1 MSYEWISPEGDWYDL
16 TLKDGGTFGE
26 ASVQFILSGGKDA
39 PNVKRTYIDIG
50 GVTYYGGVSEAS
62 HDSKIYAAGMLI
74 HEGVLTY
81 RGDDDARAQV
91 TINRSGDYSFV
102 TGAELVDGRKVAAR
116 AGSIKITFKN
126 TPPTVTLNTPQS
138 QTLFENDNLSLDG
151 TAQDADKGDV
161 VFVKAKIADSRVINL
176 STKVSDG
183 KPFDFTNT
191 FLFKQGRLWQG
202 NDPITSVLDGAGYK
216 IGVWAEDDKGG
227 KSKVETRSFSVVANR
242 PPIVKVTKTPSFT
255 NITNS
260 TRLEVAGTITDPDG
274 HDVTMTVKL
283 NDAPQEEIA
292 VNQGEWNYIFE
303 AASLKEGANE
313 LTIVG
318 RDEYGMSHTKTV
330 RINNTIYKAD
340 MSHVPS
346 VALFDIPL
354 EGVES
359 DGAVMWLRRKSDNT
373 QFEAR
378 VATAGKK
385 EEDFHEMQ
393 KTSHVVGNT
402 PRDQFAG
409 QTGVKTNNVT
419 IEITSTGN
427 HSLLMIQGVVK

>member
-1 MSYEWISPEGDWYDL
+1 MSEFIFYEWSEPASLEGL
-16 TLKDGGTFGE
+16 ELPIRKDGGYSFLGFLAQYNAIDSGAPRFAMRFNGRVQKLHEPTGPTQDYFSFSANARDGVDVSGVPIPNAKSGKNEVTLWMEHDGKRYGE
-26 ASVQFILSGGKDA
+26 IDFILTIND
-39 PNVKRTYIDIG
+39 
-50 GVTYYGGVSEAS
+50 EA
-62 HDSKIYAAGMLI
+62 
-74 HEGVLTY
+74 GVL
-81 RGDDDARAQV
+81 
-91 TINRSGDYSFV
+91 N
-102 TGAELVDGRKVAAR
+102 E
-116 AGSIKITFKN
+116 
-126 TPPTVTLNTPQS
+126 PPAVTLNTPQS
-138 QTLFENDNLSLDG
+138 QTLFENDNLSIDG
-151 TAQDADKGDV
+151 TAQDVDKGDV
-161 VFVKAKIADSRVINL
+161 VIVKAKIADSRVINL

-183 KPFDFTNT
+183 KPFDFANT
-191 FLFKQGRLWQG
+191 FLIKQGRLWQG
-202 NDPITSVLDGAGYK
+202 NNPITSVLDGAGYK
-216 IGVWAEDDKGG
+216 IEVWAEDDKGG

-242 PPIVKVTKTPSFT
+242 PPIVKVTKVPSFT

-283 NDAPQEEIA
+283 NDNPQEEIA

-303 AASLKEGANE
+303 AASLKEGVNE

-419 IEITSTGN
+419 VEITSTGN